1 MLSTLS
7 KSYFLS
13 RPALLP
19 MYVTFSVGSRLT
31 SLSAGFCPPSTES
44 NPRKLQIY
52 VVVQE
57 VLPDSRR
64 ELASSCLVSCMRYS
78 GGGGG
83 AAISR
88 FVGLVEFL
96 VVCRVHVPATGLH
109 PFTRFYTIVYV
120 ILRRA
125 SVKNPSEPI
134 GKFIP
139 P

>member
-19 MYVTFSVGSRLT
+19 MYVAFSAGSRLT
-31 SLSAGFCPPSTES
+31 SSSAGFCPPSTES
-44 NPRKLQIY
+44 SPRKLQIY
-52 VVVQE
+52 VVQQE
-57 VLPDSRR
+57 VLPESRR
-64 ELASSCLVSCMRYS
+64 EPASSCLVSCMKYTQGRE
-78 GGGGG
+78 G
-83 AAISR
+83 AAISK
-88 FVGLVEFL
+88 FVGLVEFV

-109 PFTRFYTIVYV
+109 PFTGHYTIEYV

-125 SVKNPSEPI
+125 SVKNPNEPI